1 MRINHDK
8 PHDFRGPK
16 IYKAISTSCVFCG
29 ISILNLLR
37 FQYGGRS
44 DLILILG
51 LISATLLP
59 GAQEIGRSAEDSDE
73 NGMWIKTVELRKVAK
88 VVKCLAMLRARIFLT
103 ISLDFAKGWH
113 FDRLQSGA
121 SILTQDQIS
130 GTAVPFWAPAGSGAI
145 GAARLPMGQCL

>member
-1 MRINHDK
+1 
-8 PHDFRGPK
+8 
-16 IYKAISTSCVFCG
+16 
-29 ISILNLLR
+29 
-37 FQYGGRS
+37 
-44 DLILILG
+44 LG

-59 GAQEIGRSAEDSDE
+59 GAQEIGRSVEDSDE
-73 NGMWIKTVELRKVAK
+73 NGMWLQQLNFGKTK
-88 VVKCLAMLRARIFLT
+88 VVKFLAMLRLARIFLT

>member
-1 MRINHDK
+1 MCFLWYFHPKSAEIPVRRKVGSHPDLGA
-8 PHDFRGPK
+8 DLSDAVAGGPGNW
-16 IYKAISTSCVFCG
+16 AI
-29 ISILNLLR
+29 
-37 FQYGGRS
+37 
-44 DLILILG
+44 
-51 LISATLLP
+51 
-59 GAQEIGRSAEDSDE
+59 EDSDE
-73 NGMWIKTVELRKVAK
+73 ARDVAYVASTVELRKVTK